1 MTAARDA
8 QIRIPWFGW
17 VGLAVFLVGGV
28 LLVILTHNPIVPA
41 WMRWTLTGAWMA
53 VTVGLGIYDFF
64 LGGASAG
71 GGGGIDKSPMDR
83 WTIPH
88 TGAGLV
94 LGLWL
99 TPLIWVIALV
109 VLWEVFEA
117 LPTGFGHEEVISNRL
132 VDIGVALV
140 GWLVVAGIV
149 ALINGLSI
157 PWV

>member
-1 MTAARDA
+1 MIATRDA

-17 VGLAVFLVGGV
+17 VGLGVFLVGAV
-28 LLVILTHNPIVPA
+28 SLVIFTHNPVVPT
-41 WMRWTLTGAWMA
+41 WLRWTVTGAWVA

-64 LGGASAG
+64 LGGASG
-71 GGGGIDKSPMDR
+71 GEIDKSPIDR

-99 TPLIWVIALV
+99 VPLVWVFCLV

-132 VDIGVALV
+132 VDIGVAIV
-140 GWLVVAGIV
+140 GWFVVAGIV
-149 ALINGLSI
+149 ALINGVSI
-157 PWV
+157 PWI